1 MAAINLTP
9 GHKYMLCTEN
19 TLYAAPKHLGWEQ
32 LGLRQPLRVK
42 RHWGDHED
50 QCALETQAR
59 LPLPPHMLL

>member
-9 GHKYMLCTEN
+9 RHKYTLCTGN
-19 TLYAAPKHLGWEQ
+19 TVYAAPRH
-32 LGLRQPLRVK
+32 LGLRQPLQVK

-59 LPLPPHMLL
+59 LPLPHTCFYEVNQ